1 MAERVFPACRRSPL
15 FLSFPFFFLVSLF
28 FFLFYLPFVPL
39 QVNGDTSVYR
49 FPVRLVYWL
58 FIAVQIYRR
67 SFGTN
72 RNAPGQPE
80 DPIFL
85 AMPVI
90 SAPSSRVHLVK
101 TERDKETE
109 RERESHAINFPV
121 EDRYRCFSPPS
132 SWNSRWAIL
141 LSLLLR
147 TNGKI
152 DSSPRKFE
160 FLCDPGKVLE
170 GGLREW
176 GRWRE
181 KFAGRMDID
190 GIGHRKNVTV
200 IGAILLEIRLLPLR
214 CIFVWQ
220 MDQFFFPS
228 WKTCPNT
235 LSIVYELCVHF
246 ISKLSINYFHSF
258 F

>member
-1 MAERVFPACRRSPL
+1 M
-15 FLSFPFFFLVSLF
+15 
-28 FFLFYLPFVPL
+28 
-39 QVNGDTSVYR
+39 
-49 FPVRLVYWL
+49 
-58 FIAVQIYRR
+58 QIYRR

-101 TERDKETE
+101 TERQ
-109 RERESHAINFPV
+109 RERVTRSTFRSKTGIAVSLLPLL
-121 EDRYRCFSPPS
+121 
-132 SWNSRWAIL
+132 WNSRAIL

-246 ISKLSINYFHSF
+246 YFISKLSINYFHSF

>member
-101 TERDKETE
+101 TERDKETK
-109 RERESHAINFPV
+109 RERESRDQLSGRRQVSLFLSSLFL
-121 EDRYRCFSPPS
+121 EFKMSYSSFSSFTNEWKNRLVSQKVWIP
-132 SWNSRWAIL
+132 
-141 LSLLLR
+141 LR
-147 TNGKI
+147 SGK
-152 DSSPRKFE
+152 SVGRGFARMGKME
-160 FLCDPGKVLE
+160 GKVCWSN
-170 GGLREW
+170 GYW
-176 GRWRE
+176 W
-181 KFAGRMDID
+181 
-190 GIGHRKNVTV
+190 HR
-200 IGAILLEIRLLPLR
+200 
-214 CIFVWQ
+214 
-220 MDQFFFPS
+220 S
-228 WKTCPNT
+228 
-235 LSIVYELCVHF
+235 
-246 ISKLSINYFHSF
+246 
-258 F
+258 

>member
-101 TERDKETE
+101 TERQ
-109 RERESHAINFPV
+109 RERVTRSTF
-121 EDRYRCFSPPS
+121 RSK
-132 SWNSRWAIL
+132 
-141 LSLLLR
+141 
-147 TNGKI
+147 T
-152 DSSPRKFE
+152 
-160 FLCDPGKVLE
+160 
-170 GGLREW
+170 
-176 GRWRE
+176 
-181 KFAGRMDID
+181 
-190 GIGHRKNVTV
+190 GIAVS
-200 IGAILLEIRLLPLR
+200 LLPLLG
-214 CIFVWQ
+214 IQ
-220 MDQFFFPS
+220 DELFFFLFFYERMEKSTRLPES
-228 WKTCPNT
+228 LNSFAIREKCWKGVCENGEDGGKS
-235 LSIVYELCVHF
+235 LLVEWILMASVIG
-246 ISKLSINYFHSF
+246 KM
-258 F
+258 

>member
-101 TERDKETE
+101 TERQ
-109 RERESHAINFPV
+109 RERVTRSTFRSKTGIAVSLLPLL
-121 EDRYRCFSPPS
+121 
-132 SWNSRWAIL
+132 WNSRAIL

-220 MDQFFFPS
+220 MDQFFFPVG
-228 WKTCPNT
+228 KLART
-235 LSIVYELCVHF
+235 LYRSFTNCASIF
-246 ISKLSINYFHSF
+246 ILSRNYL
-258 F
+258 

>member
-1 MAERVFPACRRSPL
+1 MCFPLVVDLLFSSL
-15 FLSFPFFFLVSLF
+15 FLSFFWFLFF

-109 RERESHAINFPV
+109 RERKSRDQLSGRRQVSLFLSSLFLEFKMS
-121 EDRYRCFSPPS
+121 YSSFSSFTNEWKNRLVSQKVWIP
-132 SWNSRWAIL
+132 
-141 LSLLLR
+141 LR
-147 TNGKI
+147 SEKSVGRGFARMGKM
-152 DSSPRKFE
+152 E
-160 FLCDPGKVLE
+160 GKVCWSN
-170 GGLREW
+170 GYW
-176 GRWRE
+176 W
-181 KFAGRMDID
+181 
-190 GIGHRKNVTV
+190 HR
-200 IGAILLEIRLLPLR
+200 
-214 CIFVWQ
+214 
-220 MDQFFFPS
+220 S
-228 WKTCPNT
+228 
-235 LSIVYELCVHF
+235 
-246 ISKLSINYFHSF
+246 
-258 F
+258 

>member
-101 TERDKETE
+101 TERDRET
-109 RERESHAINFPV
+109 ERESHAINFPI

-132 SWNSRWAIL
+132 SLEFKSYSSFSSFTNEWKNRLVSQKVWIP
-141 LSLLLR
+141 LR
-147 TNGKI
+147 SGK
-152 DSSPRKFE
+152 SVGRGFARMGKME
-160 FLCDPGKVLE
+160 GKVCWSN
-170 GGLREW
+170 GYW
-176 GRWRE
+176 W
-181 KFAGRMDID
+181 
-190 GIGHRKNVTV
+190 HR
-200 IGAILLEIRLLPLR
+200 
-214 CIFVWQ
+214 
-220 MDQFFFPS
+220 S
-228 WKTCPNT
+228 
-235 LSIVYELCVHF
+235 
-246 ISKLSINYFHSF
+246 
-258 F
+258 

>member
-15 FLSFPFFFLVSLF
+15 FLSFPFFFLFSLF

-101 TERDKETE
+101 IERHRDRE
-109 RERESHAINFPV
+109 RERVTRSTF
-121 EDRYRCFSPPS
+121 RSK
-132 SWNSRWAIL
+132 
-141 LSLLLR
+141 
-147 TNGKI
+147 T
-152 DSSPRKFE
+152 
-160 FLCDPGKVLE
+160 
-170 GGLREW
+170 
-176 GRWRE
+176 
-181 KFAGRMDID
+181 
-190 GIGHRKNVTV
+190 GIAVS
-200 IGAILLEIRLLPLR
+200 LLPLLG
-214 CIFVWQ
+214 IQ
-220 MDQFFFPS
+220 DELFFFLFFYERMEKSTRLPES
-228 WKTCPNT
+228 LNSFAIREKCWKGVCENGEDGGKS
-235 LSIVYELCVHF
+235 LLVEWILMASVIG
-246 ISKLSINYFHSF
+246 KM
-258 F
+258 

>member
-1 MAERVFPACRRSPL
+1 MCFPLVVDLLFSSL
-15 FLSFPFFFLVSLF
+15 FLSFFWFLFF

-101 TERDKETE
+101 IERHRDRE
-109 RERESHAINFPV
+109 RERVTRSTF
-121 EDRYRCFSPPS
+121 RSK
-132 SWNSRWAIL
+132 
-141 LSLLLR
+141 
-147 TNGKI
+147 T
-152 DSSPRKFE
+152 
-160 FLCDPGKVLE
+160 
-170 GGLREW
+170 
-176 GRWRE
+176 
-181 KFAGRMDID
+181 
-190 GIGHRKNVTV
+190 GIAVS
-200 IGAILLEIRLLPLR
+200 LLPLLG
-214 CIFVWQ
+214 IQ
-220 MDQFFFPS
+220 DELFFFLFFYERMEKSTRLPES
-228 WKTCPNT
+228 LNSFAIREKCWKGVCENGEDGGKS
-235 LSIVYELCVHF
+235 LLVEWILMASVIG
-246 ISKLSINYFHSF
+246 KM
-258 F
+258 

>member
-101 TERDKETE
+101 IERHRDRE
-109 RERESHAINFPV
+109 RERVTRSTF
-121 EDRYRCFSPPS
+121 RSK
-132 SWNSRWAIL
+132 
-141 LSLLLR
+141 
-147 TNGKI
+147 T
-152 DSSPRKFE
+152 
-160 FLCDPGKVLE
+160 
-170 GGLREW
+170 
-176 GRWRE
+176 
-181 KFAGRMDID
+181 
-190 GIGHRKNVTV
+190 GIAVS
-200 IGAILLEIRLLPLR
+200 LLPLLG
-214 CIFVWQ
+214 IQ
-220 MDQFFFPS
+220 DELFFFLFFYERMEKSTRLPES
-228 WKTCPNT
+228 LNSFAIREKCWKGVCENGEDGGKS
-235 LSIVYELCVHF
+235 LLVEWILMASVIG
-246 ISKLSINYFHSF
+246 KM
-258 F
+258 

>member
-15 FLSFPFFFLVSLF
+15 FLSFPFFFLVSLFF

-101 TERDKETE
+101 IERHRDRE
-109 RERESHAINFPV
+109 RERVTRSTF
-121 EDRYRCFSPPS
+121 RSK
-132 SWNSRWAIL
+132 
-141 LSLLLR
+141 
-147 TNGKI
+147 T
-152 DSSPRKFE
+152 
-160 FLCDPGKVLE
+160 
-170 GGLREW
+170 
-176 GRWRE
+176 
-181 KFAGRMDID
+181 
-190 GIGHRKNVTV
+190 GIAVS
-200 IGAILLEIRLLPLR
+200 LLPLLG
-214 CIFVWQ
+214 IQ
-220 MDQFFFPS
+220 DELFFFLFFYERMEKSTRLPES
-228 WKTCPNT
+228 LNSFAIREKCWKGVCENGEDGGKS
-235 LSIVYELCVHF
+235 LLVEWILMASVIG
-246 ISKLSINYFHSF
+246 KM
-258 F
+258 